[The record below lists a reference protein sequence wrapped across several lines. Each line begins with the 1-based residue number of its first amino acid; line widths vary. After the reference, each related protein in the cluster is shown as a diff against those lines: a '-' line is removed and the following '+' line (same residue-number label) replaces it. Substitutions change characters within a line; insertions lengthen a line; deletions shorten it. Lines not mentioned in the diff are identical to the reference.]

1 MKTVD
6 VLAYMHEQKDRHAK
20 TTFTVAELANVAGAA
35 APALNVQLTRMRK
48 QGLVERVAHGRYSL
62 PGQSDLGAL
71 VQSIDRAAYI
81 TGAAALHAHGLV
93 TQAPTQLD
101 CFTNRRH
108 NRSRRRRT
116 VHGTLV
122 FVCVTGRIHAPPAQG
137 VYAPAE
143 QALLDFVYLARR
155 QGADPAAMVTLRG
168 LEKLDRAQIGSVGER
183 YPRSVRNRLT
193 RMLA

>member
-6 VLAYMHEQKDRHAK
+6 VLAYMHAQKDRHAK
-20 TTFTVAELANVAGAA
+20 TAFTVAELANVAGVT

-48 QGLVERVAHGRYSL
+48 QGLVERVAHGRYCL
-62 PGQSDLGAL
+62 PGQSDLGEL
-71 VQSIDRAAYI
+71 VQSLDRAAYI

-93 TQAPTQLD
+93 TQAPTQVD

-116 VHGTLV
+116 VHGALV
-122 FVCVTGRIHAPPAQG
+122 FVCVSGRIYAPPAQG
-137 VYAPAE
+137 AFAPAE
-143 QALLDFVYLARR
+143 KALLDFVYVARR

-168 LEKLDRAQIGSVGER
+168 LRNLDRAHVGSISER
-183 YPRSVRNRLT
+183 YPVSVRDQVT